1 MEPTS
6 TPTLIRD
13 REVLPPES
21 PAQWSEF
28 TPRAA
33 ESRQVAPVKRS
44 LLLRVI
50 NEGTFVYLIAFGLYL
65 TVAVLLD
72 IKYRTF
78 NGDAVSRMANGFY
91 ILYSRDPH
99 LAAVGFVWEPL
110 QSVADMVFLLGNHL
124 WPSLSHNDM
133 AGSLVSALAMA
144 GAVYQI
150 LAALREW
157 GVTRVPR
164 LVLATFFALNPMI
177 VFYGGNGMSE
187 GLYIFTLTT
196 ATRYL
201 LRWMRDRDLRS
212 LAYAGVA
219 LGFAYLTRNEA
230 AGAALAGALAV
241 GLVSYWSTRGPRSSR
256 IRSAAS
262 DLFIFGVPSFVAAA
276 GWAITSFIIT
286 GSFFGQLSSIY
297 GNSAQESYL
306 QHKSLH
312 GRAIFE
318 IQALDALAPLLAIVL
333 LASIVVALKRR
344 DPRMMAPLMV
354 LGGALGFDMLAFLG
368 NTIENFFRYWIVAV
382 PLEVLLVGSL
392 LAAVQTRPRNENP
405 VTRSP
410 GALPRVLRA
419 LAAIALAILVML
431 PATVTTGAAMFNP
444 KIGSEQVDALG
455 FIFHSHPNANDIQW
469 KDRYPHILALGDYFS
484 SLRLPDGDI
493 VTDNFDVCL
502 PQLLTTISQPKL
514 FVIPNDRDF
523 RRILADPITFHTHY
537 ILEANPAQVPNTSIN
552 IQYPKLWDTGAG
564 FTKLVRKFPSAST
577 CPAYRL
583 FRVLH
588 HSTEVG

>member
-1 MEPTS
+1 
-6 TPTLIRD
+6 
-13 REVLPPES
+13 
-21 PAQWSEF
+21 
-28 TPRAA
+28 
-33 ESRQVAPVKRS
+33 
-44 LLLRVI
+44 
-50 NEGTFVYLIAFGLYL
+50 
-65 TVAVLLD
+65 
-72 IKYRTF
+72 
-78 NGDAVSRMANGFY
+78 
-91 ILYSRDPH
+91 
-99 LAAVGFVWEPL
+99 
-110 QSVADMVFLLGNHL
+110 
-124 WPSLSHNDM
+124 M
-133 AGSLVSALAMA
+133 AGSLVSALSMA

-150 LAALREW
+150 LSALREW

-164 LVLATFFALNPMI
+164 LVLAALFALNPMI

-187 GLYIFTLTT
+187 GLYLFTLT
-196 ATRYL
+196 ASTRYL
-201 LRWMRDRDLRS
+201 LRWMRDGDLRS

-219 LGFAYLTRNEA
+219 LGFSYLTRNEA
-230 AGAALAGALAV
+230 AGGALAGAVAV
-241 GLVSYWSTRGPRSSR
+241 GAVSYWRANGLRPSR
-256 IRSAAS
+256 VKTAAS
-262 DLFIFGVPSFVAAA
+262 DLAIFSVPAFVAAA

-306 QHKSLH
+306 QHKSFH
-312 GRAIFE
+312 GRVVFE
-318 IQALDALAPLLAIVL
+318 VQALESLAPLLTIVL
-333 LASIVVALKRR
+333 VASIIVAARRR

-382 PLEVLLVGSL
+382 PLEVLVVGSL
-392 LAAVQTRPRNENP
+392 LAAVQAPTRVENP
-405 VTRSP
+405 AESRSRSP
-410 GALPRVLRA
+410 VARA
-419 LAAIALAILVML
+419 LAALVAIVLALVVMV

-455 FIFHSHPNANDIQW
+455 FIFHSHLTANDLQW
-469 KDRYPHILALGDYFS
+469 KDRYPHILALDSYFAG
-484 SLRLPDGDI
+484 LRLPDGDI

-523 RRILADPITFHTHY
+523 QRILADPITFHTHY

-552 IQYPKLWDTGAG
+552 IQYPNLWNTGAG
-564 FTKLVRKFPSAST
+564 FTQLVRKFPSQAT

-588 HSTEVG
+588 HSGDVG